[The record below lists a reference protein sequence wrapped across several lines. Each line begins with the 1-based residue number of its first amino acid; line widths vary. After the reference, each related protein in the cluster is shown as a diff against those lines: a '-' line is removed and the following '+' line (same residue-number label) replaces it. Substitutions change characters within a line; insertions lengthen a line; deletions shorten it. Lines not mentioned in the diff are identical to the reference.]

1 MLSAGGRFSGIVP
14 PSSWIVLRTLAPT
27 WKRVPSSLL
36 PKTVLILYDRAMT
49 TKEIALK
56 TIEQLPENASWEDIQ
71 ERINF
76 IVGVRKGLRELD
88 EGRGIPHDKVKEEFA
103 EWLTN

>member
-1 MLSAGGRFSGIVP
+1 MKVP
-14 PSSWIVLRTLAPT
+14 LERWYNTR
-27 WKRVPSSLL
+27 
-36 PKTVLILYDRAMT
+36 MT

-56 TIEQLPENASWEDIQ
+56 TVNDLPEDASWEDIQ

-76 IVGVRKGLRELD
+76 VAGVRKGFRELD
-88 EGRGIPHDKVKEEFA
+88 EGKGIPHEKVREEFA

>member
-1 MLSAGGRFSGIVP
+1 MMA
-14 PSSWIVLRTLAPT
+14 
-27 WKRVPSSLL
+27 
-36 PKTVLILYDRAMT
+36 
-49 TKEIALK
+49 KEIALK
-56 TIEQLPENASWEDIQ
+56 TIHELPEDASWEDVQ

-88 EGRGIPHDKVKEEFA
+88 EGKGIPHDKVKEEFA

>member
-1 MLSAGGRFSGIVP
+1 
-14 PSSWIVLRTLAPT
+14 
-27 WKRVPSSLL
+27 
-36 PKTVLILYDRAMT
+36 MT

-56 TIEQLPENASWEDIQ
+56 TIYELPEDASWEDIQ

-76 IVGVRKGLRELD
+76 VVAVHKGLRELD
-88 EGRGIPHDKVKEEFA
+88 EGKGIPHDKVKEEFA